1 MSEGCCG
8 FILTGSACL
17 GLSSVRVADTGQCV
31 SRGSAPRE
39 GIKRRRLVSRLPTAA
54 CDRQQEG
61 FIGTSYPACVEA
73 GVRGT
78 RREEGGAAHK
88 RG

>member
-1 MSEGCCG
+1 MP
-8 FILTGSACL
+8 GSKQRA
-17 GLSSVRVADTGQCV
+17 GGGYRAVRL
-31 SRGSAPRE
+31 RGSAPRE

-61 FIGTSYPACVEA
+61 FIGTSYPACGEA